1 LVALAVAETPEQV
14 VSILAYV
21 IEGKLAGYTD
31 RAQAAE

>member
-1 LVALAVAETPEQV
+1 VTKTPEQV
-14 VSILAYV
+14 VAILSYV